1 MADAPLLDTNVLLYL
16 LSVDPAK
23 AARARDLLAAGGV
36 ISAQVLNEFV
46 SVGRR
51 KLNLDWA
58 DVESL
63 IDGFTTHLHV
73 EPLTVGTH
81 LRAVRI
87 ARRYQLG
94 IYDATILAAAEQASC
109 RVLLS
114 EDMQHGLRVGEVVI
128 DNPFRPA

>member
-1 MADAPLLDTNVLLYL
+1 MADALFLDTNVLLYL

-63 IDGFTTHLHV
+63 IDGFTTHLHI

>member
-1 MADAPLLDTNVLLYL
+1 MADAPFLDTNVLIYL
-16 LSVDPAK
+16 LSEDPAK

-36 ISAQVLNEFV
+36 ISVQVLNEFV
-46 SVGRR
+46 AVARR

-58 DVESL
+58 DVETL

-73 EPLTVGTH
+73 EPQTVETH

-94 IYDATILAAAEQASC
+94 IYDATILAAAEQADC

-114 EDMQHGLRVGEVVI
+114 EDMQHGLQVGEVVI
-128 DNPFRPA
+128 SNPFRPN